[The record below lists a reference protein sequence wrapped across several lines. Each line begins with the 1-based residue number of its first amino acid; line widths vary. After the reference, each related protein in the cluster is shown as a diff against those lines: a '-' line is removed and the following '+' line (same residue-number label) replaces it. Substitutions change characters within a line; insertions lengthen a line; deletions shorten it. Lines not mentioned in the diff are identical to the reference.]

1 MEIEQCDILH
11 TLSLWISHKPM
22 HNNQALL
29 AATIASFFMF
39 VPISRTPVLEVCW
52 VAVCA
57 CRISANHSGLNEFP

>member
-1 MEIEQCDILH
+1 L
-11 TLSLWISHKPM
+11 
-22 HNNQALL
+22 
-29 AATIASFFMF
+29 F